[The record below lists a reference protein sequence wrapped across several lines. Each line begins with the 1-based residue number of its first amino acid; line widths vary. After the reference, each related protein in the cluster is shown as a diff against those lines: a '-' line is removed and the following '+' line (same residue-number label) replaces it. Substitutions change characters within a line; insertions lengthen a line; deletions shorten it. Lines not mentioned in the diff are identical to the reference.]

1 MLWIPLKKEKIYGHC
16 HWKHIPLF
24 YVSMLICI
32 TMKLFGFRRWEFIKE
47 RFEEK
52 KKENTIST
60 QKQVRLKK
68 KENTLSKEKNE
79 RKQELGQEKK

>member
-1 MLWIPLKKEKIYGHC
+1 
-16 HWKHIPLF
+16 
-24 YVSMLICI
+24 
-32 TMKLFGFRRWEFIKE
+32 MKLFGFRRWEFIKE
-47 RFEEK
+47 RYEEK